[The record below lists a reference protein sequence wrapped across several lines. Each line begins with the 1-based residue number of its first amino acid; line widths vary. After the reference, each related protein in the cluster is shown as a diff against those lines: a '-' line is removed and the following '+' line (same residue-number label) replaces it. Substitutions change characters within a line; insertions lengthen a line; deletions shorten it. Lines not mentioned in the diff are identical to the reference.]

1 MTIIAFLLEI
11 LAITISYTKKFYYIS
26 AFLLYALLSDVIKIA
41 LQSQYILAPVPYSG
55 MDVALFQIHNIIY
68 LSLPIVLLYLIMHSY
83 QSSLKNFPLSVW
95 VLSSILV
102 ICIYPSIRGMALLN
116 IFSAY
121 YLAIYCIC
129 FILVIIQIKR
139 KMNFDHFFLFL
150 ATLSGT
156 CSVIFSLLWD
166 WSYSILMNSMLYIVI
181 IVVSLANHWRKKLIL
196 WHCSLDSD

>member
-1 MTIIAFLLEI
+1 MILIAFLLEI
-11 LAITISYTKKFYYIS
+11 IAIIVTFIKKFYYIGI
-26 AFLLYALLSDVIKIA
+26 FMLYALISDVIKLI
-41 LQSQYILAPVPYSG
+41 LQSQYMFASVPYCGS
-55 MDVALFQIHNIIY
+55 DLTLFQIHNIIY

-95 VLSSILV
+95 IISSILM
-102 ICIYPSIRGMALLN
+102 ICIYPSIRGIALLN

-166 WSYSILMNSMLYIVI
+166 WNYSILMNSMLYIVI
-181 IVVSLANHWRKKLIL
+181 IVVSLATRWQKKLIL
-196 WHCSLDSD
+196 WHQSLDSD